1 MDAENDVPFLTNG
14 MSHGNGVHEQVPS
27 PIEEDIVLG
36 KVNGVP
42 AIGSDIAGPNGN
54 PKNVAKLEDGGTS
67 YSSNEAE
74 PDRITACAESNG
86 LITSKELGVKET
98 NQSKGPQPQKGLGK
112 AKNEKPSSPKLAST
126 TLVRK
131 SKDGKDMETASALPN
146 GSLASNS
153 RPKQSITLGTKSRS
167 FNDREVADSNS
178 KPINARIP
186 KQSGKSDATSST
198 VNATESEGLVEKT
211 KLKPLKKGPPN
222 KAEGSIES
230 TSRGGAPLKEM
241 PNPIEW
247 VLFHPIISVSGV
259 MKELRKEKRF
269 YTKLEEKIHAKEVEK
284 STLQAKS
291 KESQEAE
298 IKMLRKSLTFK
309 ATPMPSFYQ
318 EPPPPKPELKK
329 IPTTRAKSPKLGRK
343 KSSPTR
349 DSEGN
354 SSHSYRSGRLS
365 LDEKLS
371 QNTTTKGPP
380 THLKKAQRKSL
391 PKLPSEKTVLS
402 NEANLAA
409 SHKTTLPKETSKI
422 ASTMQDV
429 AAPSVEP
436 SDAQPNMDDVS
447 VVEDQAQTTLVQE
460 PIVLEN

>member
-54 PKNVAKLEDGGTS
+54 LENVAKLEDGGTS

-74 PDRITACAESNG
+74 PDRITARAESNG

-98 NQSKGPQPQKGLGK
+98 NQSKGPKPQKGLGK

-153 RPKQSITLGTKSRS
+153 CPKQSITLGTKSRS

-230 TSRGGAPLKEM
+230 TSPTEGDAKPHRMGTLPSYNFSFRCYERAEK
-241 PNPIEW
+241 
-247 VLFHPIISVSGV
+247 
-259 MKELRKEKRF
+259 RKEF

-371 QNTTTKGPP
+371 QNNAAKGPP
-380 THLKKAQRKSL
+380 THLKKPLRKSL

-402 NEANLAA
+402 NEANQAA

-422 ASTMQDV
+422 AFTMREE